1 MPFSIA
7 GFEDMTGTK
16 VGVKEC
22 VEHDM
27 LEQYQVMTEKT
38 GEYVAQFKATV
49 VVQPSST
56 VLICGGA
63 APTEKLDSDKSIKDE
78 ELKTL
83 LAKEMWKREKKAAKK
98 PAEKKDEKK

>member
-1 MPFSIA
+1 MPFSIS

-22 VEHDM
+22 VEHEM
-27 LEQYQVMTEKT
+27 LEQYQVMTEKP
-38 GEYVAQFKATV
+38 GEYVAQFKATL

-56 VLICGGA
+56 VIICGGA
-63 APTEKLDSDKSIKDE
+63 APTDKLDSDKEVKDD

-83 LAKEMWKREKKAAKK
+83 LAKEMWKREKKAKK
-98 PAEKKDEKK
+98 PAEKKEEKK